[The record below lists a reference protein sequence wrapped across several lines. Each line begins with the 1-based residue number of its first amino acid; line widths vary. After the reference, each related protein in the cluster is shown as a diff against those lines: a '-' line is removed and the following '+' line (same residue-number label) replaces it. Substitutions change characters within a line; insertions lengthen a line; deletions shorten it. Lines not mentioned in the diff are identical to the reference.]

1 MARRKAPKP
10 KAAPSSEVASLCSRS
25 NCLSSVSIIMLM
37 TGMIRATMET
47 KSPKVIT
54 SPSGADR
61 PPRKSARKSRTSGRE
76 KSVDPTEKSSSLS
89 RSRSWSSE
97 TKRINSRNS
106 GKPIVPLLPD
116 TASSKRALAR
126 RCSSMSEVDLGKS
139 LASSLATFLGPTLPV
154 SSGSAPRKLSRC
166 ARTSSSEKPLLL
178 ASASARSRRLC
189 LSMASASHKPTRAGD
204 CGGCAAPSRGGG

>member
-10 KAAPSSEVASLCSRS
+10 KAAPSSEVASSSRS
-25 NCLSSVSIIMLM
+25 NCLSSVSMIMLM

-76 KSVDPTEKSSSLS
+76 KSVASTAKSSSLS

-97 TKRINSRNS
+97 TNRINSRNS
-106 GKPIVPLLPD
+106 GKPIVPPLPD

-139 LASSLATFLGPTLPV
+139 LASSLATLLGPTLPV
-154 SSGSAPRKLSRC
+154 SSGSAPRKLLRC

-189 LSMASASHKPTRAGD
+189 LSMASASHRPTRAGD